1 MSRLRL
7 VAAQALQTQAWANGA
22 GTTTQIAR
30 DPHEPWLWRL
40 SIADIT
46 QACEFSRLPDTRRL
60 FAPLDAPLR
69 LRFGAD
75 DERSLLRLQ
84 VAAFDGAA
92 PTCVALPEGATRAF
106 NLMLR
111 GEAQGELIARPL
123 NGVMWLPARAGW
135 LWFVHVLSGHAQVQV
150 NEESMELAAGA
161 NLWIDAQSGERV
173 RIHGGGELVLVQ
185 LATP

>member
-1 MSRLRL
+1 MSRLRP

-46 QACEFSRLPDTRRL
+46 QACEFSRLPDTRRQ
-60 FAPLDAPLR
+60 FTPLDAPLR
-69 LRFGAD
+69 LRIGAD

-84 VAAFDGAA
+84 VVAFDGAV
-92 PTCVALPEGATRAF
+92 PTHVTLPEGPTRAF

-111 GEAQGELIARPL
+111 GEAQGELLARPL
-123 NGVMWLPARAGW
+123 NGAMWLPARVGW
-135 LWFVHVLSGHAQVQV
+135 HWFVNVLSGRAHVQV

-161 NLWIDAQSGERV
+161 NVWIDAQPGERV
-173 RIHGGGELVLVQ
+173 HLHGGGELILVQ
-185 LATP
+185 LAMP